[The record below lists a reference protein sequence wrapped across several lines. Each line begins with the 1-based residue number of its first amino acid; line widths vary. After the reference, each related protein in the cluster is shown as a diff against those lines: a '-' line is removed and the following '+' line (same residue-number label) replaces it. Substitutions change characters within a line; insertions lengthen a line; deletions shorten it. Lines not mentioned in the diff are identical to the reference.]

1 MHSANYFDTLIEIS
15 EDSPTRVARVP
26 EKPGTVAAM
35 QYERV
40 AAAPYALT
48 SDDLIFGVHAER
60 TEIPEEERHTA
71 RSQFFSRGQACL
83 RASPLVKTH
92 GWGVHHDHQGRV
104 ALVAAGSN
112 AYAALQADPA
122 VTKVMGMRAKR
133 AG

>member
-1 MHSANYFDTLIEIS
+1 MHTTNYFNTLIEIS
-15 EDSPTRVARVP
+15 EDSPTRVGRVP

-40 AAAPYALT
+40 AAAPYKLT
-48 SDDLIFGVHAER
+48 SDDLIFGIHADR
-60 TEIPEEERHTA
+60 AEIPEDERDMA

-92 GWGVHHDHQGRV
+92 GWGVHHDSDGRV

-122 VTKVMGMRAKR
+122 VTKVLGMRAKR
-133 AG
+133 AR